1 MFSIAYSS
9 SMFKKN
15 LCIHPGCK
23 KLALSQIDED
33 GNICDQ
39 PGYCIEHLE
48 NPSESVNRIRN
59 YLLNHDKIINLNI
72 ESLSISGLDLSN
84 KFFCGCSIQNCTFAN
99 MHASNLRLRMSMFS
113 FCTFTDSSL
122 VQSNFQF
129 CSFAGAKFINTLFT
143 GSDLLGNN
151 FNGTTAY
158 QCSFDDSDL
167 YNSQFIKA
175 ILMNTSMK
183 NCNLKKT
190 IFYDS
195 LREAVSFKLSNTRE
209 ALFDR
214 VKNSTQKPQNEIE
227 DEAES

>member
-1 MFSIAYSS
+1 
-9 SMFKKN
+9 MFKKN
-15 LCIHPGCK
+15 LCMHLGCK
-23 KLALSQIDED
+23 KLALSQIDDD
-33 GNICDQ
+33 GNITDE

-48 NPSESVNRIRN
+48 NPSESVNKIRN
-59 YLLNHDKIINLNI
+59 YLLTHDKIINLNI
-72 ESLSISGLDLSN
+72 ESLSISGVDLSN

-99 MHASNLRLRMSMFS
+99 MHASNLRLRMSVFN
-113 FCTFTDSSL
+113 FCTFTDSTFL
-122 VQSNFQF
+122 QSNFQF

-143 GSDLLGNN
+143 GSDLLNNN

-214 VKNSTQKPQNEIE
+214 IKNSKVPLHDESE
-227 DEAES
+227 DEAEA